1 MSYLKNFGLLL
12 AVTGILA
19 ACQDTDFESGSEV
32 VSEDTNIAASD
43 EEFGTDK
50 DKREPAGE
58 NTSAAEPAD
67 IEDVEKQKIEDDVL
81 THIVDKAE
89 NIESYKAELN
99 MSAALDDTKP
109 RDLNAEVQYIN
120 SEPPQ
125 MLLRA
130 FGEDRTISKDGKTYY
145 NNNSEWIDIS
155 DSIDVNLLY
164 SVTYDNAVASFAEM
178 QPHMETEKNDDEIIY
193 TYKGNDAEIYKT
205 IESLVQ
211 VNFGEMQIENVNST
225 VQVTVNKENKL
236 VEEIKFEADG
246 TDTQGTFE
254 LNGEAVF
261 ESFNEVKEI
270 EIPEME

>member
-193 TYKGNDAEIYKT
+193 TYKGNNAEIYKT

>member
-1 MSYLKNFGLLL
+1 MRYLKNFGLLL

-19 ACQDTDFESGSEV
+19 ACQNTDLESGSEV
-32 VSEDTNIAASD
+32 VSEDTNVAASD
-43 EEFGTDK
+43 EQSGTEK
-50 DKREPAGE
+50 DEREPAE
-58 NTSAAEPAD
+58 EDTSAAEPAD
-67 IEDVEKQKIEDDVL
+67 IEDVDEQKIEDDAL
-81 THIVDKAE
+81 TDIVDKAE

-109 RDLNAEVQYIN
+109 RDLNAEVLYIN

-125 MLLRA
+125 LLLRA
-130 FGEDRTISKDGKTYY
+130 FGEDRTISKDGKTYF

-155 DSIDVNLLY
+155 DSIDVDLLY

-178 QPHMETEKNDDEIIY
+178 QPHMEAEKNDDEIIY
-193 TYKGNDAEIYKT
+193 TYKGNNAEIYET

-211 VNFGEMQIENVNST
+211 VNFGEMHVENVNST
-225 VQVTVNKENKL
+225 VQVTVNKENNL

-254 LNGEAVF
+254 LYGEAVF
-261 ESFNEVKEI
+261 ESFNEVEEI
-270 EIPEME
+270 EIPETE

>member
-19 ACQDTDFESGSEV
+19 ACQNTDFESRNEV
-32 VSEDTNIAASD
+32 VSEDINVAASD
-43 EEFGTDK
+43 EESGTEK

-58 NTSAAEPAD
+58 NTSSAEPAD
-67 IEDVEKQKIEDDVL
+67 IEDVDEQKIEDDAL
-81 THIVDKAE
+81 TDIVDKAE

-178 QPHMETEKNDDEIIY
+178 QPHMEAEKNDDKIIY
-193 TYKGNDAEIYKT
+193 TYEGNNAEIYKT

-211 VNFGEMQIENVNST
+211 VNFGEMQIENVSSA
-225 VQVTVNKENKL
+225 VQVIVNKKTNL
-236 VEEIKFEADG
+236 VEGIKFEADG
-246 TDTQGTFE
+246 SDTQGTFE
-254 LNGEAVF
+254 LDGETVF

-270 EIPEME
+270 EFPDME

>member
-1 MSYLKNFGLLL
+1 MRYLKNFGLLL

-19 ACQDTDFESGSEV
+19 ACQNDDFESSSEV
-32 VSEDTNIAASD
+32 VSEDTNVASSD
-43 EEFGTDK
+43 EQT
-50 DKREPAGE
+50 RERTPE

-67 IEDVEKQKIEDDVL
+67 IEDVDEQKIEDDTL
-81 THIVDKAE
+81 TDIVEKAE

-99 MSAALDDTKP
+99 MSAALDDTES
-109 RDLNAEVQYIN
+109 RDLNAEVLFIN

-125 MLLRA
+125 LLLRA

-155 DSIDVNLLY
+155 ESIDVDLLY

-178 QPHMETEKNDDEIIY
+178 QPYMEAEKKEDAIIY

-211 VNFGEMQIENVNST
+211 VNFGVMQIENVNST
-225 VQVTVNKENKL
+225 VEVTVNKKNKL
-236 VEEIKFEADG
+236 VEEIKFETDG
-246 TDTQGTFE
+246 TDKEGTFE

-261 ESFNEVKEI
+261 DSFNEVKEI
-270 EIPEME
+270 EIPEIE

>member
-193 TYKGNDAEIYKT
+193 TYKGNNAEIYKT

-236 VEEIKFEADG
+236 VEEIRFEADG

-270 EIPEME
+270 EIPETE

>member
-81 THIVDKAE
+81 THVVDKAE

-193 TYKGNDAEIYKT
+193 TYKGNNAEIYKT

-225 VQVTVNKENKL
+225 VQVTVNKEKKL

>member
-193 TYKGNDAEIYKT
+193 TYKGNNAEIYKT

-236 VEEIKFEADG
+236 VEEIRFEADG

>member
-19 ACQDTDFESGSEV
+19 ACQNTDFESRNEV
-32 VSEDTNIAASD
+32 VSEDINVAASD
-43 EEFGTDK
+43 EESGTEK

-58 NTSAAEPAD
+58 NTSSAEPAD
-67 IEDVEKQKIEDDVL
+67 IEDVDEQKIEDDAL
-81 THIVDKAE
+81 TDIVDKAE

-178 QPHMETEKNDDEIIY
+178 QPHMEAEKNDDKIIY
-193 TYKGNDAEIYKT
+193 TYEGNNAEIYKT

-211 VNFGEMQIENVNST
+211 VNFGEMQIENVSSA
-225 VQVTVNKENKL
+225 VQVIVNKKTNL
-236 VEEIKFEADG
+236 VEGIKFEADG
-246 TDTQGTFE
+246 SDTQGTFE
-254 LNGEAVF
+254 LDGETVF

-270 EIPEME
+270 EFPEME

>member
-1 MSYLKNFGLLL
+1 MRYLKNFGLLL
-12 AVTGILA
+12 AVTGVLA
-19 ACQDTDFESGSEV
+19 ACQNTDFESGSEV
-32 VSEDTNIAASD
+32 VSEDTNVAATD

-193 TYKGNDAEIYKT
+193 TYKGNNAEIYKT

>member
-1 MSYLKNFGLLL
+1 MRYLKNFGLLL

-19 ACQDTDFESGSEV
+19 ACQNVNLEDGSEV
-32 VSEDTNIAASD
+32 VSEDTNVAGSD
-43 EEFGTDK
+43 EQT
-50 DKREPAGE
+50 REQTPK

-67 IEDVEKQKIEDDVL
+67 IEDVDEQKIEDETLAD
-81 THIVDKAE
+81 IVEKAE

-109 RDLNAEVQYIN
+109 RDLNAEVLFIN
-120 SEPPQ
+120 SDPPQ
-125 MLLRA
+125 LLLRA

-155 DSIDVNLLY
+155 DSIDVELLY

-178 QPHMETEKNDDEIIY
+178 QPHMEAQKNDDEIIY
-193 TYKGNDAEIYKT
+193 TYQGNDAEIYRT

-211 VNFGEMQIENVNST
+211 VNFGEMQVENVNST
-225 VQVTVNKENKL
+225 VEVTVNKENNL

-254 LNGEAVF
+254 VSGEAVF
-261 ESFNEVKEI
+261 ESFNEVEEI
-270 EIPEME
+270 EVPAIE

>member
-32 VSEDTNIAASD
+32 VSEDTNVAASD

-193 TYKGNDAEIYKT
+193 TYKGNNAEIYKT

>member
-193 TYKGNDAEIYKT
+193 TYKGNNAEIYKT

-236 VEEIKFEADG
+236 VEEIRFEADG

-270 EIPEME
+270 EIPERE

>member
-193 TYKGNDAEIYKT
+193 TYKGNNAEIYKT

-270 EIPEME
+270 EIPERE

>member
-19 ACQDTDFESGSEV
+19 ACQDTDLESGSEV

-193 TYKGNDAEIYKT
+193 TYKGNNAEIYKT

>member
-1 MSYLKNFGLLL
+1 MRYLKNFGLLL

-32 VSEDTNIAASD
+32 VSEDTNVAASD
-43 EEFGTDK
+43 EEFGTEK

-193 TYKGNDAEIYKT
+193 TYKGNNAEIYKT

-261 ESFNEVKEI
+261 ESFNEVEEI
-270 EIPEME
+270 EVPAIE

>member
-193 TYKGNDAEIYKT
+193 TYKGNNAEIYKT

-225 VQVTVNKENKL
+225 VQVTVNKEKKL

>member
-50 DKREPAGE
+50 YKREPAGE

-193 TYKGNDAEIYKT
+193 TYKGNNAEIYKT

>member
-193 TYKGNDAEIYKT
+193 TYKGNNAEIYKT

-211 VNFGEMQIENVNST
+211 VNFGEMQIENVKST

-270 EIPEME
+270 EIPETE

>member
-32 VSEDTNIAASD
+32 VSEDTNVAASD
-43 EEFGTDK
+43 EEFGTEK

-193 TYKGNDAEIYKT
+193 TYKGNNAEIYKT

>member
-193 TYKGNDAEIYKT
+193 TYKGNNAEIYKT

-270 EIPEME
+270 EIPETE

>member
-19 ACQDTDFESGSEV
+19 ACQDTDLESGSEV
-32 VSEDTNIAASD
+32 VSEDTNVAASD
-43 EEFGTDK
+43 EEFGTEK

-67 IEDVEKQKIEDDVL
+67 IEDVDEQKIEDDDL
-81 THIVDKAE
+81 TDIVDKAE

-99 MSAALDDTKP
+99 MSATLDDTKP

-193 TYKGNDAEIYKT
+193 TYKGNNAEIYKT

>member
-178 QPHMETEKNDDEIIY
+178 QPHMEAEKNDDEIIY
-193 TYKGNDAEIYKT
+193 TYKGNNAEIYKT

-270 EIPEME
+270 EIPETE

>member
-19 ACQDTDFESGSEV
+19 ACQDTDLESGSEV
-32 VSEDTNIAASD
+32 VSEDTNVAASD
-43 EEFGTDK
+43 EEFGTEK

-67 IEDVEKQKIEDDVL
+67 IEDVDEQKIEDDDL
-81 THIVDKAE
+81 TDIVDKAE

-193 TYKGNDAEIYKT
+193 TYKGNNAEIYKT

-211 VNFGEMQIENVNST
+211 INFGEMQIENVNST

>member
-19 ACQDTDFESGSEV
+19 ACQDTDLESGSEV

-43 EEFGTDK
+43 EEFGTEK

-193 TYKGNDAEIYKT
+193 TYKGNNAEIYKT

>member
-19 ACQDTDFESGSEV
+19 ACQDTDLESGSEV
-32 VSEDTNIAASD
+32 VSEDTNVAASD
-43 EEFGTDK
+43 EEFGTEK

-193 TYKGNDAEIYKT
+193 TYKGNNAEIYKT

-211 VNFGEMQIENVNST
+211 VNFGEMQIEDVNST

-236 VEEIKFEADG
+236 VEEIRFEADG

>member
-193 TYKGNDAEIYKT
+193 TYKGNNAEIYKT

-211 VNFGEMQIENVNST
+211 VNFGEMQIENVNLT

-270 EIPEME
+270 EIPETE

>member
-193 TYKGNDAEIYKT
+193 TYKGNNAEIYKT

-261 ESFNEVKEI
+261 ESFNEVEEI
-270 EIPEME
+270 EIPETE

>member
-1 MSYLKNFGLLL
+1 MRYLKNFGLLL
-12 AVTGILA
+12 AVTGVLA
-19 ACQDTDFESGSEV
+19 ACQNTDFESDSEV
-32 VSEDTNIAASD
+32 VSEDTNVAATD
-43 EEFGTDK
+43 EESGTEK
-50 DKREPAGE
+50 DKREPAGV

-67 IEDVEKQKIEDDVL
+67 IEDVDEQKIEDDTL
-81 THIVDKAE
+81 TDIVDKAE

-109 RDLNAEVQYIN
+109 RDLNAEVEYIN

-125 MLLRA
+125 LLLRT

-193 TYKGNDAEIYKT
+193 TYQGNNAEIYKT

-211 VNFGEMQIENVNST
+211 VNFGEMHVENVNST
-225 VQVTVNKENKL
+225 VQVTVNKENNL
-236 VEEIKFEADG
+236 VEEIKFEAEG

-261 ESFNEVKEI
+261 ESFNEVEEI
-270 EIPEME
+270 EIPVTE

>member
-81 THIVDKAE
+81 THVVDKAE

-193 TYKGNDAEIYKT
+193 TYKGNNAEIYKT

>member
-19 ACQDTDFESGSEV
+19 ACQDTDLESGSEV

-193 TYKGNDAEIYKT
+193 TYKGNNAEIYKT

-236 VEEIKFEADG
+236 VEEIRFEADG